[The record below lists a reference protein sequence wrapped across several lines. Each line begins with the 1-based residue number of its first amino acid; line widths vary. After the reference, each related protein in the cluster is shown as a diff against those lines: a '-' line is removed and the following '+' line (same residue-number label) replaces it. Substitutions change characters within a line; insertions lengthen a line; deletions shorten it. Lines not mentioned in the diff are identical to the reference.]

1 MEVLMVIEFKE
12 RIVDLTTKLFNST
25 ITYNEEKILHKLYE
39 WHENAENNR
48 REELVQKSENRTITE
63 QEKLE
68 LEELL
73 EY

>member
-1 MEVLMVIEFKE
+1 MLIDFKE
-12 RIVDLTTKLFNST
+12 RIVDLTTKLFNDT
-25 ITYNEEKILHKLYE
+25 ITYREEKILHKLHE
-39 WHENAENNR
+39 WNENEENNR
-48 REELVQKSENRTITE
+48 REELVNKLENRTITE

>member
-1 MEVLMVIEFKE
+1 MVIEFKE
-12 RIVDLTTKLFNST
+12 RIVDLTTKLFNNT

-39 WHENAENNR
+39 WNENEQNNR
-48 REELVQKSENRTITE
+48 REELVNKLENRTITE

>member
-1 MEVLMVIEFKE
+1 MLIEFKE
-12 RIVDLTTKLFNST
+12 RIVDLTTKLFNGT

-39 WHENAENNR
+39 WNENAENNR
-48 REELVQKSENRTITE
+48 REELVNKLENRTITE

>member
-1 MEVLMVIEFKE
+1 MLIEFKE
-12 RIVDLTTKLFNST
+12 RIVDLTTKLFNDT
-25 ITYNEEKILHKLYE
+25 ITYSEEKILHKLHE
-39 WHENAENNR
+39 WNENEENNR
-48 REELVQKSENRTITE
+48 REELVNKLENRTITE